1 MKTVRLPVIK
11 KSTLRKSVADYM
23 SRKSNKQQ
31 LYIVLGCLS
40 VLALCSVLSI
50 LSSFIR

>member
-1 MKTVRLPVIK
+1 MKPVRLPVIK

-31 LYIVLGCLS
+31 LYIVLCCLA
-40 VLALCSVLSI
+40 VLAVCSMLSI
-50 LSSFIR
+50 LSTFIH